1 MKYFFSYVSILLVI
15 SVLQFA
21 ENARFKLKSKN
32 RGKNKIRG
40 KNNKSLIKNSTD
52 KKNGPLTWDNIK
64 YDQSLEGFLKAERM
78 ENLNNNQGN
87 LLHNSNINYFKLN
100 SLASGED
107 TLNSV
112 PQSSTSYSNSDKKFE
127 NFENFEISPNFSSEN
142 KKSKT
147 FKSVGPLVD
156 STVDNK
162 GKKYS
167 KLFKFIS
174 RKKIHS
180 GYYGTSRLTR

>member
-1 MKYFFSYVSILLVI
+1 MKYFFSYVGILLVI
-15 SVLQFA
+15 IVLQFA

-40 KNNKSLIKNSTD
+40 KNYKSLIKNTTD

-78 ENLNNNQGN
+78 DNLNNSQRN
-87 LLHNSNINYFKLN
+87 LQHNSNINYFNLN
-100 SLASGED
+100 SLASGVD

-112 PQSSTSYSNSDKKFE
+112 PQSSISYTNSNKNLE
-127 NFENFEISPNFSSEN
+127 NFETSSNFISEN

-156 STVDNK
+156 STINNK